1 MTEPRTIVV
10 LDGHPSTI
18 SLTVAPP
25 DPNLTG
31 LPQLPPFPLWSS
43 IVDGTLGFCRIAWD
57 LCRPDHA
64 PVQVLV
70 AKQETQVLNSWRDI
84 DQSLVKVSNGFR
96 AAQPNSPLLPSDK
109 PRLAAAIKDAFM
121 ALLLN
126 KGPPLPPWRR
136 FRIVLVILRKRPDEV
151 GYMYRDNEDDKEAV
165 NLKSL
170 VFEALH
176 TLAPDKLSTIKHV
189 QVDVLRLLPSNE
201 SLTDM
206 LPCQI
211 SPQLTLSVYNVPNGR
226 HDLHQAMINLAQQ
239 YYNINH
245 LLVSNIP
252 MKTKADLAHPNQTT
266 TKSVEFYYQAGC
278 QHRLDPKTPTSESRL
293 HHPDFLKERTTNLLY
308 LKRSKRS
315 DSGWCTCM
323 HAISPIK
330 PSDPPTEVF
339 LEMILKG
346 SSSYLVTAEA
356 HETNKKTWTHMLM
369 EHQGGV
375 YLRCLDRQTEAL
387 FSKAEGVPI
396 KQDPERH
403 NVKQEPDGGIGIGG
417 GGGITPIKKELFVKD
432 EFGPPVPI
440 IEDRPSVPVAVTLP
454 KPAVNVSAATLQ
466 EFMDSCVRPCVFES
480 YEQFLGVSGPG
491 NPCELVPF
499 NPFRYSHQDTLPALL
514 STMAT
519 KDNKVFT
526 NQYLER
532 AARWRTCMR
541 DCNGTDKFPVNLEAR
556 SIASCSVDVLN
567 GSPLGTGFGVASVY
581 L

>member
-1 MTEPRTIVV
+1 MTEPRTVVV
-10 LDGHPSTI
+10 LDGHPATI
-18 SLTVAPP
+18 NLTVSPA
-25 DPNLTG
+25 DPNLAISQ
-31 LPQLPPFPLWSS
+31 QLPPFPLWSS

-57 LCRPDHA
+57 LCRPDRA
-64 PVQVLV
+64 PVRVIV
-70 AKQETQVLNSWRDI
+70 AKQETQVLNSWRDP
-84 DQSLVKVSNGFR
+84 DQTLVKVSNGFR
-96 AAQPNSPLLPSDK
+96 ATQPKGPLASNE
-109 PRLAAAIKDAFM
+109 RLGPALKQAFS
-121 ALLLN
+121 ALLSS
-126 KGPPLPPWRR
+126 KGPPLPRWRR
-136 FRIVLVILRKRPDEV
+136 FRIVLVILRKKQDEV
-151 GYMYRDNEDDKEAV
+151 GYMYRDNEDDTETMD
-165 NLKSL
+165 LKSL

-176 TLAPDKLSTIKHV
+176 TLTPDKLSTVKHV
-189 QVDVLRLLPSNE
+189 QVDVLRLLPNNE
-201 SLTDM
+201 VVGDM

-226 HDLHQAMINLAQQ
+226 NDLHQAMINLAQQ
-239 YYNINH
+239 YYNVNH
-245 LLVSNIP
+245 LLVSKIP

-266 TKSVEFYYQAGC
+266 TKTVSFYYQAGC
-278 QHRLDPKTPTSESRL
+278 QHRLDLKTPTPESKL
-293 HHPDFLKERTTNLLY
+293 HHPDFLNDRTTNLLY

-323 HAISPIK
+323 HAVSPMK

-356 HETNKKTWTHMLM
+356 HEANKKDWTHMLM

-387 FSKAEGVPI
+387 FSKAEGVQI

-403 NVKQEPDGGIGIGG
+403 NIKQEPDGE
-417 GGGITPIKKELFVKD
+417 TPIKREVSVKD
-432 EFGPPVPI
+432 EFGPSIFDEEP
-440 IEDRPSVPVAVTLP
+440 PSIAPP

-480 YEQFLGVSGPG
+480 YEQFLGASGPG
-491 NPCELVPF
+491 NPCALVPF

-514 STMAT
+514 STIAT
-519 KDNKVFT
+519 KDKVFT

-556 SIASCSVDVLN
+556 SIAACSVDVLN
-567 GSPLGTGFGVASVY
+567 GAPLGTGFGVASVSN
-581 L
+581 LEKKLRSLISKWI